1 MSTVS
6 FRLCTK
12 KNNKLAPKNDKCRSI
27 TKTYLST
34 FFYFFRNVVE
44 FWKII
49 STDIDLSEIILE
61 NFLTTLSSSCLFE
74 PQDGK
79 DDRQKVATIQ
89 PFAII
94 CALCEILNGKD
105 IVSHLKVKFPEIFG
119 MLLTTVATYTNLITP
134 MSDRNSPTTT
144 TNKGIVKSSSKFG
157 FIPNKEMIK
166 MNPCQKAIEAL
177 RVFLENLEMEQVSAV
192 LSIFPQLANSNDLG
206 SFIELLTPMAIGL
219 VNHFSINSGE
229 MKQLVI
235 ALSKYISSPYDCQRI
250 AAIGLYS
257 QLVPLRPCGEI
268 SSVIIL
274 HLNSS
279 LNDPNSLVRGLCI
292 KGLGF
297 IGSLTEH
304 DFEKYSE
311 ASLSALLKGVDDFN
325 TNSLINI
332 PLESMRGL
340 SRILKTIPGDGLEMF
355 QVSLA
360 IRIRPFF
367 ENNSIE
373 IREAAILLFGDIC
386 RIKTNSDEEEKL
398 QISESLKEQIFTN
411 FISILLHLSESEA
424 VIVRVGSLFKF
435 VFFDF

>member
-1 MSTVS
+1 M
-6 FRLCTK
+6 
-12 KNNKLAPKNDKCRSI
+12 
-27 TKTYLST
+27 
-34 FFYFFRNVVE
+34 
-44 FWKII
+44 
-49 STDIDLSEIILE
+49 
-61 NFLTTLSSSCLFE
+61 SSSCLFE

-79 DDRQKVATIQ
+79 DDRQRVATIQ
-89 PFAII
+89 PFSII
-94 CALCEILNGKD
+94 CALCEILNSKEL
-105 IVSHLKVKFPEIFG
+105 IPHLKIKFPEIFG
-119 MLLTTVATYTNLITP
+119 MLLTTLATYTNLITP
-134 MSDRNSPTTT
+134 MSDKTSPTTT
-144 TNKGIVKSSSKFG
+144 AKGMVKSSSKFG

-166 MNPCQKAIEAL
+166 MNPCQKAIDTL
-177 RVFLENLEMEQVSAV
+177 RVFLDNLEMEQVSAV
-192 LSIFPQLANSNDLG
+192 LTIFPQLANSKDLG

-219 VNHFSINSGE
+219 VNHFSVNSSA
-229 MKQLVI
+229 MKQLVV
-235 ALSKYISSPYDCQRI
+235 ALSKYISSPYDGQRI

-257 QLVPLRPCGEI
+257 QLVPLKPCGEI

-297 IGSLTEH
+297 ICNLTEH
-304 DFEKYSE
+304 DFVKYSE
-311 ASLSALLKGVDDFN
+311 SSLSALLKGVDDFN

-355 QVSLA
+355 QVTLA

-367 ENNSIE
+367 ENNGVE
-373 IREAAILLFGDIC
+373 IREAAISLFGDIC
-386 RIKTNSDEEEKL
+386 RVKTNEEEEL

-424 VIVRVGSLFKF
+424 VIVRACKLTLRHISTFMDAPKMNEMIQSHLLDHGQLNYEHFIIDFTTVLVSSQLFIALSPKKTN
-435 VFFDF
+435 